1 MTMRQAPTAAN
12 SSSQGDDLS
21 AALDLLRRVAKAAQL
36 AVSELEATPEP
47 APVPAQ
53 SEPERQVVYSGLD
66 TEARSLLSDAM
77 LTSELITVIKDLRR
91 AAGSRMTPE
100 LREAA
105 DRAQAKLVDINRGIR
120 ARIAA

>member
-1 MTMRQAPTAAN
+1 MSRE
-12 SSSQGDDLS
+12 
-21 AALDLLRRVAKAAQL
+21 ALDQALALIRSLTEAAQL
-36 AVSELEATPEP
+36 TVRELEATPEP
-47 APVPAQ
+47 APVPVP
-53 SEPERQVVYSGLD
+53 SEPERQVIYSGLD

>member
-1 MTMRQAPTAAN
+1 MPSEDLKQA
-12 SSSQGDDLS
+12 L
-21 AALDLLRRVAKAAQL
+21 ALIQRLTEAAQ
-36 AVSELEATPEP
+36 VTIRELEATPA
-47 APVPAQ
+47 APTTAA
-53 SEPERQVVYSGLD
+53 EPERQVIYSGLD
-66 TEARSLLSDAM
+66 TEARSLLSDAL

-120 ARIAA
+120 GRIAA